1 MDLDFGKVIGAETAS
16 REIVAYN
23 IVKLYFEQIARLGY
37 KRKLDLDAIITAYF
51 YVHNKLEDRHME
63 KIADK
68 EPEFVKEV
76 EKTLEAKFEKEKNKQ

>member
-1 MDLDFGKVIGAETAS
+1 MDLDFGKVVGVEKVS

-51 YVHNKLEDRHME
+51 YVLGK
-63 KIADK
+63 
-68 EPEFVKEV
+68 
-76 EKTLEAKFEKEKNKQ
+76 LEAKHIETEINKQPAFVEETAKEMEKEYERERVN